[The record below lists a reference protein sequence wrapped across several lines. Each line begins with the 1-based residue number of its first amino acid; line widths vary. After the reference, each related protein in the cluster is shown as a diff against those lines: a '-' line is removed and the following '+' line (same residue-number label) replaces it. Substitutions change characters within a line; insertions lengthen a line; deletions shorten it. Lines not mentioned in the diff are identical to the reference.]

1 MFAGCN
7 RRQSITATA
16 ATNAAGRHSRE
27 RMEIRRNNFDVTNSI
42 DTTDVA
48 SVSRA
53 VAHIFEKR
61 YPGNA
66 TDTLDRA
73 FADVARMYE
82 GKYPGYRACDTEYHN
97 LQHTLDVTLAMA
109 RLMDGYELSGD
120 GDEAIGPRLFEFGTV
135 AALLH
140 DIGYIRHNKD
150 TRHQNG
156 AEYTLTHVSR
166 GGKFIEDYMSLI
178 GMDDLA
184 SIAGEILHF
193 TGYEKPIDEIRIPA
207 SIFRL
212 LGSLLGTADIIAQ
225 MSDRCYLEKCRDRL
239 FPEFV
244 AGGLAKPG
252 TRHTAGDNAISS
264 PEELVSNTPDF
275 YRTAMS
281 RLDDV
286 LGGVYRYAEDH
297 FGGQNLYLEEMD
309 KNVHYAGTVGA
320 QKALHRLRRQAP
332 TPLPDS
338 DRGEDVTTAEPN
350 QD

>member
-1 MFAGCN
+1 
-7 RRQSITATA
+7 
-16 ATNAAGRHSRE
+16 
-27 RMEIRRNNFDVTNSI
+27 METRRNNFDVTNSI

-48 SVSRA
+48 SVSHEVVR
-53 VAHIFEKR
+53 IFRER
-61 YPGNA
+61 YPGSA
-66 TDTLDRA
+66 TNKLDRA
-73 FADVARMYE
+73 FADVARMYRGE
-82 GKYPGYRACDTEYHN
+82 YPGYRGCDTEYHN

-109 RLMDGYELSGD
+109 RLMDGYECSAD
-120 GDEAIGPRLFEFGTV
+120 RAEPIGPRLFEFGVV

-166 GGKFIEDYMSLI
+166 GGKFIERYMALI

-184 SIAGEILHF
+184 PVAGEILHF
-193 TGYEKPIDEIRIPA
+193 TGYEKPIEEITTPS
-207 SIFRL
+207 SILRL
-212 LGSLLGTADIIAQ
+212 IGSLLGTADIIAQ

-239 FPEFV
+239 YPEFV

-252 TRHTAGDNAISS
+252 TRHTNSETAISS
-264 PEELVSNTPDF
+264 PEQLVSKTPEF
-275 YRTAMS
+275 YRSAMS

-297 FGGQNLYLEEMD
+297 FGGQNLYLDEID
-309 KNVHYAGTVGA
+309 KNVNYAGTVGA

-332 TPLPDS
+332 APLPENNTS
-338 DRGEDVTTAEPN
+338 EDVTN
-350 QD
+350 D